1 MTAPEPASTRAPLP
15 YATAYRLRL
24 KERPLGTW
32 LWALAQNVPA
42 AGLAAQLYYAISRR
56 TITPMIGASVGL
68 LAGLGLAGIG
78 YGALGHPSASLECL
92 AFLDPLAPPDQ
103 LERQVRDCLRRSL
116 PDHLGGSPLHGSGLE
131 WALAGLITAGS
142 VLGTHVGQTLA
153 IKDARRRLEAHE
165 PSPSHQGPSP
175 GT

>member
-1 MTAPEPASTRAPLP
+1 MSAPGPASERAQLP
-15 YATAYRLRL
+15 HATAYRLRL
-24 KERPLGTW
+24 RERPLGTW

-78 YGALGHPSASLECL
+78 YGVFGHSSASLECL
-92 AFLDPLAPPDQ
+92 ALLDPAAPPGQ
-103 LERQVRDCLRRSL
+103 LERQVRDCLRRSQ
-116 PDHLGGSPLHGSGLE
+116 PDHLNGSALE
-131 WALAGLITAGS
+131 WSFAVLITVSS
-142 VLGTHVGQTLA
+142 VIGTHVGQTLA

-165 PSPSHQGPSP
+165 PSPPNPGPSP
-175 GT
+175 GA